1 MSHIQMGRV
10 STLVASKVA
19 SKIVALSVLVYH
31 CLSGLGAT
39 YENVDK
45 DNR

>member
-1 MSHIQMGRV
+1 MSHMSHIQMGRV
-10 STLVASKVA
+10 STLVA

-45 DNR
+45 DKR